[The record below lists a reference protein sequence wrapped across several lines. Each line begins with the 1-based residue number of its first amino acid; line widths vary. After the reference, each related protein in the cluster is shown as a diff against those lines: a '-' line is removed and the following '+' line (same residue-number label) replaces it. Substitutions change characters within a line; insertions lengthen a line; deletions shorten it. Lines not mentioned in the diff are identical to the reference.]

1 MNIQRRELCMGLAGA
16 GLGLLPLLRPEVA
29 SAQDAPVE
37 GTHFVRLSQPV
48 ATSAPGKVEVVEFFW
63 YGCPHCNAFEPSLD
77 AWSRKLPADVVFRR
91 MPVALRE
98 DWAMHQRIYFAL
110 EAMGQVE
117 AMHRKTFY
125 AIHKDRM
132 PLEKPAEIAAFMT
145 KNGVD
150 GTKFLENL
158 DSFSVQTKARQANQ
172 LAAAYK
178 IDGVPTLGVQGR
190 FTTAPSL
197 PALGGSHE
205 RTLAVVEFLVQR
217 SRKAG

>member
-1 MNIQRRELCMGLAGA
+1 MNIKRRELCLGLAGA
-16 GLGLLPLLRPEVA
+16 GVLPLLLPGLA
-29 SAQDAPVE
+29 SAQDTPVE
-37 GTHFVRLSQPV
+37 GSHFVRLSQP
-48 ATSAPGKVEVVEFFW
+48 ATTSSPGKVEVVEFFW

-98 DWAMHQRIYFAL
+98 EWAMHQRIFFAL
-110 EAMGQVE
+110 DAMGQVE

-132 PLEKPAEIAAFMT
+132 QLEKPAEISAFMA
-145 KNGVD
+145 KNGID
-150 GTKFLENL
+150 GAKFLENL
-158 DSFSVQTKARQANQ
+158 NSFTVQTKARQANQ

-190 FTTAPSL
+190 FSTAPSL
-197 PALGGSHE
+197 PAMAGSHE
-205 RTLAVVEFLVQR
+205 RTLAVVDFLVER
-217 SRKAG
+217 SRKTA